1 MIRTKSKQDSLS
13 TLIKKLDTVFS
24 EFIRLRDC
32 DDNGTVTCFVT
43 GERVWWRDADAAH
56 WIHRASMP
64 TRFNEDNVHATTKD
78 TNQFED
84 PYEHER
90 KYTRAMLK
98 QYGAFRLDVLR
109 ALAKGL
115 QKYTRPEILS
125 MIETYSEKV
134 KQLKKQK
141 HL

>member
-1 MIRTKSKQDSLS
+1 MIRTKPKQDSLS

-24 EFIRLRDC
+24 EYIRLRDC

-56 WIHRASMP
+56 WLGRSLMP
-64 TRFNEDNVHATTKD
+64 VRFDERNVHATTKD
-78 TNQFED
+78 TNQYED
-84 PYEHER
+84 PFEHGR
-90 KYTRAMLK
+90 KYDAAMKRHYQQCEVETLVLK
-98 QYGAFRLDVLR
+98 SVSV
-109 ALAKGL
+109 
-115 QKYTRPEILS
+115 QKFMRHEILEL
-125 MIETYSEKV
+125 IETYTEKV